1 MSLSS
6 LRHYLCNQQQTRHK
20 RLIPSPETSAPSLIS
35 NEPGLALGFCPGG
48 EESSLGIRSLT
59 AQSCLCQRQLILTE
73 QARLVVTDGAQCA
86 WAGGTGGAMADV
98 IRLAHSSAVIK
109 SVSILC

>member
-35 NEPGLALGFCPGG
+35 NESGLALGFCPGG
-48 EESSLGIRSLT
+48 AESSLGIRSLT

-73 QARLVVTDGAQCA
+73 QARLAVTEVAVPWLGELGD
-86 WAGGTGGAMADV
+86 AMADV
-98 IRLAHSSAVIK
+98 IRLAHSAPVIK
-109 SVSILC
+109 SVSILF